1 MVINLTP
8 HAVNIIGEDGSIIA
22 SIPPAGKVAR
32 VKTVATKTGTIE
44 VDGRTIDVVSTSYG
58 EVEDLP
64 DSSPDIVYIVSV
76 LVLQALRGL
85 RDDDVVCPDTGPE
98 SVVRDPKGGIVGVKR
113 FTK

>member
-8 HAVNIIGEDGSIIA
+8 HTVNIIGEDGSIIA
-22 SIPPAGKVAR
+22 SISPAGKVAR

-64 DSSPDIVYIVSV
+64 ASTSDKIYIVSV
-76 LVLQALRGL
+76 LVLQALRGS
-85 RDDDVVCPDTGPE
+85 RTDIVCPDTGPE
-98 SVVRDPKGGIVGVKR
+98 SVVRDPKGGITGVKR